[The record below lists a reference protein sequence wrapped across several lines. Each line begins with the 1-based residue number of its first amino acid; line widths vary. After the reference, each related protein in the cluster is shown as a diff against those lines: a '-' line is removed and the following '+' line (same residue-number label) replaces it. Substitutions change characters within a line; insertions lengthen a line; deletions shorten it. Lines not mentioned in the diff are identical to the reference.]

1 MKRKFD
7 SDNSSTLEKKE
18 KKEVKKKKTKT
29 IVVVTEK
36 SQELEYKRVRRLEED
51 VRVPIKQFRLECE
64 DVQMDNNIIFTNEY
78 NARSL
83 ETVQRYFINR
93 WLTKQCVKEESIDR
107 GYLEDEDEDDRSLLD
122 DYSDGP
128 IVPLKMTDT
137 ILRAFSEIQPDEMK
151 NLRDCKTDKKKKWY
165 KWLRSQNWQ
174 KVPYWL
180 VSMIIKLLRCS
191 EIESWNIYQY
201 FPKSLNI
208 AAERRNKVREV
219 LSETGETI
227 RLDKNIVD
235 IIVNFLP

>member
-18 KKEVKKKKTKT
+18 KKEVKKKKT
-29 IVVVTEK
+29 IAVVTEK
-36 SQELEYKRVRRLEED
+36 SQELEYKRVRQLEED

-64 DVQMDNNIIFTNEY
+64 DVQMDNNITFTNEY

-107 GYLEDEDEDDRSLLD
+107 GYLEDEDEDDRLLD

-128 IVPLKMTDT
+128 IIPLKMTDT

-151 NLRDCKTDKKKKWY
+151 NLRNCKSGKKIKWY
-165 KWLRSQNWQ
+165 KWLRNQDWQ

-180 VSMIIKLLRCS
+180 VSMIIKLLASS
-191 EIESWNIYQY
+191 EVESWSIYRY

-208 AAERRNKVREV
+208 AAERRNKVRET
-219 LSETGETI
+219 LLETGEI
-227 RLDKNIVD
+227 IPLGKNIVD